1 MIQVKFMAKGFKNYG
16 SSWVLVLL
24 IMIGGLTGS
33 AVGDALSQ
41 ALPWLKS
48 TSLIGLKPSTLDL
61 RFLNITF
68 GFTFALGPLTALGMI
83 LGYVV
88 YRRI

>member
-1 MIQVKFMAKGFKNYG
+1 MAKNLRSYG
-16 SSWVLVLL
+16 STWVLVLL
-24 IMIGGLTGS
+24 ILIGGLTGS
-33 AVGDALSQ
+33 AVGDALTPV
-41 ALPWLKS
+41 LPWLKS

-61 RFLNITF
+61 RFLNLTF
-68 GFTFALGPLTALGMI
+68 GFTFSLGPLTALGMI

>member
-1 MIQVKFMAKGFKNYG
+1 MAKGYKSYG
-16 SSWVLVLL
+16 SGWILALL
-24 IMIGGLTGS
+24 ILIGGLTGS
-33 AVGDALSQ
+33 AVGDALAQ
-41 ALPWLKS
+41 VLPWLKS

>member
-1 MIQVKFMAKGFKNYG
+1 MAKSVKSYG
-16 SSWVLVLL
+16 SVWILVFL
-24 IMIGGLTGS
+24 ILIGGLTGS
-33 AVGDALSQ
+33 AVGDTLAP

-61 RFLNITF
+61 RFLHITF

>member
-1 MIQVKFMAKGFKNYG
+1 MAKNYKSYG
-16 SSWVLVLL
+16 GTWILVLL
-24 IMIGGLTGS
+24 ILIGGLTGS
-33 AVGDALSQ
+33 AAGEALTP

-48 TSLIGLKPSTLDL
+48 TSQIGLKPSTLDL
-61 RFLNITF
+61 KFLNLTF
-68 GFTFALGPLTALGMI
+68 GFTFSLGPLTALGMI

>member
-1 MIQVKFMAKGFKNYG
+1 MARGVKSYG
-16 SSWVLVLL
+16 SIWILLLL
-24 IMIGGLTGS
+24 ILIGGLTGS
-33 AVGDALSQ
+33 AAGDALAPS
-41 ALPWLKS
+41 LPWLKS
-48 TSLIGLKPSTLDL
+48 ASLIGLKPFTLDL

-83 LGYVV
+83 LGYIV

>member
-1 MIQVKFMAKGFKNYG
+1 MAKAFK
-16 SSWVLVLL
+16 SSGNNWVLLL
-24 IMIGGLTGS
+24 IILIGGLTGS

-41 ALPWLKS
+41 SLPWLKS
-48 TSLIGLKPSTLDL
+48 TSLIGLEPSTLDL

>member
-1 MIQVKFMAKGFKNYG
+1 MAKGFKSYG
-16 SSWVLVLL
+16 NNWVLVLL
-24 IMIGGLTGS
+24 ILIGGLAGS
-33 AVGDALSQ
+33 AAGDAFSPV
-41 ALPWLKS
+41 LPWLKS
-48 TSLIGLKPSTLDL
+48 TSLIGLAPATLDL